1 MALAQL
7 EVRHS
12 RPYAPTRRVA
22 LGELYLPTTGPTSG
36 PGSVPGSAAVSAGPL
51 LLAGVVAA
59 GVSALEGEDELLD
72 RVEALLDDLESGRR
86 IVQPRVLY
94 RFQTDVHG
102 LDSSRHRLMGDG
114 SYTYFD
120 IDGHGAPLPQVLAAM
135 YAASKL
141 ASAARPGAFRLL
153 RRATRWTGGIDH
165 HLMGFLLGDEAV
177 FRPARNG
184 HVHDEGW
191 ALHVLGFGAGDE
203 PGRSDIQRR
212 FRDLVRD
219 AHPDHGAE
227 HSGAGERIVELTE
240 ARRILL
246 RTP

>member
-1 MALAQL
+1 VEFAHL
-7 EVRHS
+7 EVCHS
-12 RPYAPTRRVA
+12 RPFAPTRRVA
-22 LGELYLPTTGPTSG
+22 LGHLWLPGKGTPPG
-36 PGSVPGSAAVSAGPL
+36 PGVL

-59 GVSALEGEDELLD
+59 GVSALEGDDELLD
-72 RVEALLDDLESGRR
+72 KVEALLDDLDAGRR
-86 IVQPRVLY
+86 VVQPRVQY

-102 LDSSRHRLMGDG
+102 LDRSRHRLVGG
-114 SYTYFD
+114 RGLLHFE
-120 IDGHGAPLPQVLAAM
+120 IDGHGAPLPQVLAAL

-141 ASAARPGAFRLL
+141 ASGARPAAFRLV
-153 RRATRWTGGIDH
+153 RRATRWTGGIDQ
-165 HLMGFLLGDEAV
+165 HLVDFLLGDEATG
-177 FRPARNG
+177 FRRRAGAGHNG
-184 HVHDEGW
+184 QRFDEHW
-191 ALHVLGFGAGDE
+191 ALRVLGFGAHEE

-246 RTP
+246 QTA

>member
-1 MALAQL
+1 MELAHL

-12 RPYAPTRRVA
+12 RPFAPTRRVA
-22 LGELYLPTTGPTSG
+22 LGHIWLPGKGTPPG
-36 PGSVPGSAAVSAGPL
+36 PGVL

-59 GVSALEGEDELLD
+59 GVSALEGDDELLD
-72 RVEALLDDLESGRR
+72 KVEALLDDLDEGRR
-86 IVQPRVLY
+86 VVQPRASY

-102 LDSSRHRLMGDG
+102 LDHSHHRLLGDHG
-114 SYTYFD
+114 LLHFE

-141 ASAARPGAFRLL
+141 ASDVRPAAFRLL

-165 HLMGFLLGDEAV
+165 GLVDFLLRDEATG
-177 FRPARNG
+177 FRRSAVGRNG
-184 HVHDEGW
+184 ERFDEHW
-191 ALHVLGFGAGDE
+191 ALQVLGFGSHEE

-246 RTP
+246 QTA

>member
-1 MALAQL
+1 MAFAQL

-12 RPYAPTRRVA
+12 RPFAPTRRVA
-22 LGELYLPTTGPTSG
+22 LGELYLPTNGAA
-36 PGSVPGSAAVSAGPL
+36 PGAGPL

-59 GVSALEGEDELLD
+59 GVSALEGDDELLD
-72 RVEALLDDLESGRR
+72 KVEALLGDLEAGRR
-86 IVQPRVLY
+86 VVQPRVSY

-102 LDSSRHRLMGDG
+102 LDRSRHRLVGDA
-114 SYTYFD
+114 SYLAFD

-141 ASAARPGAFRLL
+141 SSAVRPDAFRLL

-165 HLMGFLLGDEAV
+165 HLLDFLLGDEAV
-177 FRPARNG
+177 GFRRRASERL
-184 HVHDEGW
+184 DERW
-191 ALHVLGFGAGDE
+191 ALHVLGFGTHEE

-246 RTP
+246 QTA